1 MLDKAI
7 DTIRKYGMLKKGDIV
22 CVAVSGG
29 VDSTV
34 LLHLLNRLKGEF
46 SIDLIVCHLNHN
58 LRGKESERDYLFV
71 KRLAEGMG
79 LPFEG
84 KKLFVKEVKSRRG
97 ESLQQWARGKRLKF
111 LKDAA
116 KKHRAKKIAL
126 GHNLNDQAETVLMR
140 LIKGSGTSGL
150 AGMAPVREAFI
161 RPLIE
166 TPREDIERY
175 AIKSNLKYAVDS
187 TNRTLKYLRNRVR
200 LELIPFIE
208 KQYNPNIIETLAR
221 TAAVLRKDADCLEK
235 EAEKIF
241 PRVVTRTEKRR
252 ISMDR
257 ERLLALHP
265 AVLTRGFL
273 KAAGTIKNGISEV
286 YTPQIQNFVFA
297 LAGKKPNIALELRH
311 GLYLER
317 RYGVIVLSAEKPKT
331 GVLEG
336 FEKEVKVPGVTR
348 VEELNCALK
357 AEVLAGKKALLPEE
371 GSKNTAYFDYRKI
384 TGPLKIRTFRAGD
397 RLQPLG
403 MKGRHKKLK
412 DIFIDEKIHAEKRG
426 KILIVTAGEDII
438 WVTGLR
444 QSEVFRVDDKSR
456 KILKL
461 EIVENIA

>member
-34 LLHLLNRLKGEF
+34 LLHLLNLLRDSL
-46 SIDLIVCHLNHN
+46 SLTLIVCHLNHN
-58 LRGKESERDYLFV
+58 LRGKESERDFRFV
-71 KRLAEGMG
+71 KRMAGNLN

-166 TPREDIERY
+166 TQREDIERY
-175 AIKSNLKYAVDS
+175 AIKNNLKYAVDS
-187 TNRTLKYLRNRVR
+187 TNRSLKYLRNRIR

-221 TAAVLRKDADCLEK
+221 TAPALGQEADCLEK
-235 EAEKIF
+235 KAGKNF
-241 PRVVTRTEKRR
+241 PRGGNPAGKRG
-252 ISMDR
+252 IFMDR
-257 ERLLALHP
+257 G
-265 AVLTRGFL
+265 RGL
-273 KAAGTIKNGISEV
+273 
-286 YTPQIQNFVFA
+286 
-297 LAGKKPNIALELRH
+297 
-311 GLYLER
+311 
-317 RYGVIVLSAEKPKT
+317 
-331 GVLEG
+331 
-336 FEKEVKVPGVTR
+336 
-348 VEELNCALK
+348 
-357 AEVLAGKKALLPEE
+357 
-371 GSKNTAYFDYRKI
+371 
-384 TGPLKIRTFRAGD
+384 
-397 RLQPLG
+397 
-403 MKGRHKKLK
+403 
-412 DIFIDEKIHAEKRG
+412 
-426 KILIVTAGEDII
+426 
-438 WVTGLR
+438 
-444 QSEVFRVDDKSR
+444 
-456 KILKL
+456 
-461 EIVENIA
+461 

>member
-1 MLDKAI
+1 MIDKVRE
-7 DTIRKYGMLKKGDIV
+7 TIKKYGMLKKGDIV
-22 CVAVSGG
+22 CVAVAGG

-34 LLHLLNRLKGEF
+34 LLHLLNLLRDSL
-46 SIDLIVCHLNHN
+46 SLTLIVCHLNHN
-58 LRGKESERDYLFV
+58 LRGKESERDFRFV
-71 KRLAEGMG
+71 KRMAGNLN

-116 KKHRAKKIAL
+116 KKHGAKKIAL

-175 AIKSNLKYAVDS
+175 AIKNNLKYAVDS

-221 TAAVLRKDADCLEK
+221 TGAVLRKDAGCLAK
-235 EAEKIF
+235 EAAKNF

-257 ERLLALHP
+257 ERKPFPVHGNTP
-265 AVLTRGFL
+265 FL
-273 KAAGTIKNGISEV
+273 
-286 YTPQIQNFVFA
+286 
-297 LAGKKPNIALELRH
+297 
-311 GLYLER
+311 
-317 RYGVIVLSAEKPKT
+317 
-331 GVLEG
+331 
-336 FEKEVKVPGVTR
+336 
-348 VEELNCALK
+348 
-357 AEVLAGKKALLPEE
+357 
-371 GSKNTAYFDYRKI
+371 
-384 TGPLKIRTFRAGD
+384 
-397 RLQPLG
+397 
-403 MKGRHKKLK
+403 
-412 DIFIDEKIHAEKRG
+412 
-426 KILIVTAGEDII
+426 
-438 WVTGLR
+438 
-444 QSEVFRVDDKSR
+444 
-456 KILKL
+456 
-461 EIVENIA
+461 